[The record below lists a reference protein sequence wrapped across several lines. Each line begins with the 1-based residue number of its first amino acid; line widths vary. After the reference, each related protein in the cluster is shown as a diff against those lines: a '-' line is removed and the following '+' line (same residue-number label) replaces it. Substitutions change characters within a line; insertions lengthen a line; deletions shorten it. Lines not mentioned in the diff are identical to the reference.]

1 MISQMPSAE
10 PTVTSELVKQ
20 HGLTPEEFKQI
31 KKILGREPNFTEL
44 GIFSVMWSEHCSY
57 KNSRK
62 ELKKFPTTGANILV
76 KAGEENAGV
85 VDIGDG
91 WAVAFKIE
99 SHNHPSAI
107 EPFQGAATGVGGIIR
122 DIFTMGARPEFCLN
136 SLRFGPIRENCRGGR
151 VGRAGDTP
159 ATTEDRQKQIAAN
172 RRLFTGVVSGIA
184 HYGNCVGIPTIGGE
198 IYFDESFE
206 GNPLVNVFCLGVLRH
221 DQLARGTAEGAGNPV
236 FYVGAETG
244 RDGLAGAA
252 FASRE
257 LTEQSRD
264 DRPAV
269 QVGDPFKEKLLLE
282 ACLELIARDAVAGI
296 QDMGAAGLTCS
307 TCETASRGGSG
318 IEIDLAKV
326 PRREPGMTPYEI
338 MLSESQERM
347 LIIAKRG
354 QEDVVRQV
362 FDKWD
367 VPCAEIGRVTSDGI
381 MRVRNNGSIAAEIP
395 AKALAEQ
402 APLYS
407 REANKPTTDYTDHT
421 DVLKKISESSV
432 PSVVQS
438 LPQLLCDPTIAS
450 KNWVFRQY
458 DHTVRTGT
466 VVKPGSDAAVF
477 FVRYANKILAA
488 TTDCNS
494 LYCALDP
501 REGGKIAVAEA
512 ARNLAC
518 SGARPLAVTDCLNFG
533 NPYKPENFW
542 RLREAVEGVAEAC
555 RAFGTPVTGG
565 NVSLYNERVAAT
577 PSSPNLPE
585 EERDEGVTS
594 TSVVDSTPT
603 IAMVGLID
611 DEKHITTQWFKG
623 EDDIIILVGVEP
635 ARPRA
640 AQERDEGVA
649 APSLGGS
656 RYLKVC
662 HGLKI
667 GPPPQVDL
675 AIEIKVQNAV
685 GDLIREG
692 LLQGA
697 HDCSEGGLAVALAES
712 CFNPTRL
719 FGADVDCSRGPAG
732 RLKETSHSDVATIL
746 FNESQSRIVISVTP
760 EKLDNAIAML
770 RERDVPFQQ
779 LGKVGGD
786 QLQIRID
793 GQTFRWR
800 VADIYDEWWNAIR
813 RAVEQEESI
822 PSL

>member
-1 MISQMPSAE
+1 MTRTK
-10 PTVTSELVKQ
+10 PTTDPIVTPELVAK
-20 HGLTPEEFKQI
+20 HGLTPEEFERI

-57 KNSRK
+57 KNSRR
-62 ELKKFPTTGANILV
+62 ELKKFPTTGPNILV

-91 WAVAFKIE
+91 WAIAFKME

-136 SLRFGPIRENCRGGR
+136 SLRFGPITGHSPN
-151 VGRAGDTP
+151 V
-159 ATTEDRQKQIAAN
+159 ATN

-184 HYGNCVGIPTIGGE
+184 HYGNCIGIPTIGGE

-221 DQLARGTAEGAGNPV
+221 DQLARGAARGVGNPV

-257 LTEQSRD
+257 LTEQSKE

-282 ACLELIARDAVAGI
+282 ACLELLARDAVAGI

-307 TCETASRGGSG
+307 TCETASRGGTG

-326 PRREPGMTPYEI
+326 PKREPGMIPYEI
-338 MLSESQERM
+338 LLSESQERM
-347 LIIAKRG
+347 LIIAKHG
-354 QEDVVRQV
+354 KENLVREI

-367 VPCAEIGRVTSDGI
+367 VPWAEIGRVTGDGM
-381 MRVRNNGSIAAEIP
+381 MRVRNNGSVAAEIP
-395 AKALAEQ
+395 AKPLAEE

-407 REANKPTTDYTDHT
+407 REARKPTADHADKTD
-421 DVLKKISESSV
+421 LLQELSAKSAK
-432 PSVVQS
+432 SVVKS
-438 LPQLLCDPTIAS
+438 LRELLRDPTIAS
-450 KNWVFRQY
+450 KNWVYRQY

-466 VVKPGSDAAVF
+466 LVKPGSDAAVY

-488 TTDCNS
+488 TSDCNS

-501 REGGKIAVAEA
+501 REGAKIAVAEA
-512 ARNLAC
+512 ARNLTC
-518 SGARPLAVTDCLNFG
+518 SGAKPLAVTDNLNFG

-542 RLREAVEGVAEAC
+542 QLREAVEGAAEAC

-565 NVSLYNERVAAT
+565 NVSLYNE
-577 PSSPNLPE
+577 SPA
-585 EERDEGVTS
+585 G
-594 TSVVDSTPT
+594 VVDPTPT
-603 IAMVGLID
+603 IGMVGLI
-611 DEKHITTQWFKG
+611 EKEEHITTQWFKDAG
-623 EDDIIILVGVEP
+623 DEIILVGEIG
-635 ARPRA
+635 
-640 AQERDEGVA
+640 DE
-649 APSLGGS
+649 LGGS
-656 RYLKVC
+656 RFLKVC
-662 HGLKI
+662 HGKKI

-675 AIEIKVQNAV
+675 AHEIEIQNAV
-685 GDLIREG
+685 RDLIHAG
-692 LLQGA
+692 LVQSA

-712 CFNPTRL
+712 CFNPKQR
-719 FGADVDCSRGPAG
+719 FGAEIDLGDCSHGPAG
-732 RLKETSHSDVATIL
+732 RPEETGHRPVATTL
-746 FNESQSRIVISVTP
+746 FNESQSRIVISVAP
-760 EKLDNAIAML
+760 ENVHKTMSIL
-770 RERDVPFQQ
+770 RERGVPFQQ
-779 LGKVGGD
+779 LGTVGGD
-786 QLQIRID
+786 QLRIQVND
-793 GQTFRWR
+793 RKFEWPI
-800 VADIYDEWWNAIR
+800 ADLYDDWWNSIR
-813 RAVEQEESI
+813 RLVESDSSAERI

>member
-1 MISQMPSAE
+1 MSMPNSLVD
-10 PTVTSELVKQ
+10 PTVTPNLVAE
-20 HGLTPEEFKQI
+20 HGLTPEEFERI
-31 KKILGREPNFTEL
+31 KNILGREPNFTEL

-62 ELKKFPTTGANILV
+62 ELKKFPTTGPNILV

-91 WAVAFKIE
+91 WAIAFKIE

-136 SLRFGPIRENCRGGR
+136 SLRFGPITECRGGR
-151 VGRAGDTP
+151 AGRTSEKNAGDTP
-159 ATTEDRQKQIAAN
+159 ATTSAQIAMN

-184 HYGNCVGIPTIGGE
+184 HYGNCIGIPTIGGE
-198 IYFDESFE
+198 IYFDPSFE

-221 DQLARGTAEGAGNPV
+221 DQLARGAARGVGNPV

-257 LTEQSRD
+257 LTEESRE

-282 ACLELIARDAVAGI
+282 ACLELLARDAVAGI

-326 PRREPGMTPYEI
+326 PKREPGLTPYEI
-338 MLSESQERM
+338 LLSESQERM

-354 QEDVVRQV
+354 KENIVREI

-367 VPCAEIGRVTSDGI
+367 VPCAEIGRVTDDGM
-381 MRVRNNGSIAAEIP
+381 MRVRNNGSVTAEIP
-395 AKALAEQ
+395 AKPLADE

-407 REANKPTTDYTDHT
+407 REAKAPAVATRLWRVGDERPTGPWLHEA
-421 DVLKKISESSV
+421 LR
-432 PSVVQS
+432 
-438 LPQLLCDPTIAS
+438 QLLREPTIAS
-450 KNWVFRQY
+450 KNWVYRQY

-466 VVKPGSDAAVF
+466 VVRPGSDAAVF

-512 ARNLAC
+512 ARNLTC
-518 SGARPLAVTDCLNFG
+518 SGAKPLAVTDNLNFG

-542 RLREAVEGVAEAC
+542 QLREAVEGVAEAC

-565 NVSLYNERVAAT
+565 NVSLYNE
-577 PSSPNLPE
+577 SPA
-585 EERDEGVTS
+585 G
-594 TSVVDSTPT
+594 VVDPTPT
-603 IAMVGLID
+603 VAMVGLID
-611 DEKHITTQWFKG
+611 DEKHITTQFFKSAG
-623 EDDIIILVGVEP
+623 DAIILVGEIG
-635 ARPRA
+635 
-640 AQERDEGVA
+640 DE
-649 APSLGGS
+649 LGGS
-656 RYLKVC
+656 HFLKVC
-662 HGLKI
+662 HGKKI
-667 GPPPQVDL
+667 GPPPHVDL
-675 AIEIKVQNAV
+675 AHEIKIQNAV
-685 GDLIREG
+685 RDLIRDG
-692 LLQGA
+692 LVKSA

-712 CFNPTRL
+712 CFNP
-719 FGADVDCSRGPAG
+719 DG
-732 RLKETSHSDVATIL
+732 RLGANVDLANCGGSRVGCAGETPASTETVL
-746 FNESQSRIVISVTP
+746 FNESQSRIIISVANKDVDHALKSLSAAKVP
-760 EKLDNAIAML
+760 ARKIGEVG
-770 RERDVPFQQ
+770 RDE
-779 LGKVGGD
+779 
-786 QLQIRID
+786 LQIAT
-793 GQTFRWR
+793 GGETFRWPI
-800 VADIYDEWWNAIR
+800 VDLYDDWFHSIR
-813 RAVEQEESI
+813 RAIEGDASSERI

>member
-1 MISQMPSAE
+1 MTILTTSHPRPLRDAIHPLSSEWMTTTTADPA
-10 PTVTSELVKQ
+10 VTPELVAD
-20 HGLTPEEFKQI
+20 HGLIPEEFARIKQ
-31 KKILGREPNFTEL
+31 ILGREPNFTEL

-62 ELKKFPTTGANILV
+62 ELRKLPTTGPGILV
-76 KAGEENAGV
+76 RAGEENAGV

-91 WAVAFKIE
+91 WAIAFKIE

-122 DIFTMGARPEFCLN
+122 DIFTMGARPEFLLN
-136 SLRFGPIRENCRGGR
+136 SLRFGPITS
-151 VGRAGDTP
+151 DTGS
-159 ATTEDRQKQIAAN
+159 ADRSGASSSSTRDQESRIAAN

-184 HYGNCVGIPTIGGE
+184 HYGNCIGIPTIGGE

-221 DQLARGTAEGAGNPV
+221 DQLARGAARGVGNPV

-257 LTEQSRD
+257 LTEQSKE

-282 ACLELIARDAVAGI
+282 ACLELLARDAVAGI

-326 PRREPGMTPYEI
+326 PKREPGMTPYETL
-338 MLSESQERM
+338 LSESQERM

-354 QEDVVRQV
+354 KEKLVREI

-367 VPCAEIGRVTSDGI
+367 VPCAEIGRVTDDGM

-395 AKALAEQ
+395 AKPLAEE

-407 REANKPTTDYTDHT
+407 REAIAPKKAARF
-421 DVLKKISESSV
+421 DVATLPKIDNHKALRE
-432 PSVVQS
+432 
-438 LPQLLCDPTIAS
+438 LLRDPTIAS
-450 KNWVFRQY
+450 KNWVYRQY

-466 VVKPGSDAAVF
+466 MVKPGSDAAVF

-488 TTDCNS
+488 TSDCNS

-501 REGGKIAVAEA
+501 REGAKIAVAEA
-512 ARNLAC
+512 ARNLIC
-518 SGARPLAVTDCLNFG
+518 SGAKPLAVTDNLNFG

-542 RLREAVEGVAEAC
+542 QLREAVEGVAEAC

-565 NVSLYNERVAAT
+565 NVSLYNE
-577 PSSPNLPE
+577 SPL
-585 EERDEGVTS
+585 G
-594 TSVVDSTPT
+594 VVDPTPT

-611 DEKHITTQWFKG
+611 NEKHITTQWFKDEG
-623 EDDIIILVGVEP
+623 DVIILVGS
-635 ARPRA
+635 
-640 AQERDEGVA
+640 GVGFQ
-649 APSLGGS
+649 P
-656 RYLKVC
+656 
-662 HGLKI
+662 I
-667 GPPPQVDL
+667 
-675 AIEIKVQNAV
+675 
-685 GDLIREG
+685 
-692 LLQGA
+692 
-697 HDCSEGGLAVALAES
+697 
-712 CFNPTRL
+712 
-719 FGADVDCSRGPAG
+719 
-732 RLKETSHSDVATIL
+732 SDR
-746 FNESQSRIVISVTP
+746 Q
-760 EKLDNAIAML
+760 
-770 RERDVPFQQ
+770 
-779 LGKVGGD
+779 
-786 QLQIRID
+786 
-793 GQTFRWR
+793 
-800 VADIYDEWWNAIR
+800 
-813 RAVEQEESI
+813 
-822 PSL
+822 

>member
-1 MISQMPSAE
+1 MTDP
-10 PTVTSELVKQ
+10 PVTPEIVKQ
-20 HGLTPEEFKQI
+20 HGLTPEEFERI
-31 KKILGREPNFTEL
+31 KTILGREPNFTEL

-62 ELKKFPTTGANILV
+62 ELRKFPTTGPNILV

-91 WAVAFKIE
+91 WAIAFKIE

-136 SLRFGPIRENCRGGR
+136 SLRFGPITQSNIK
-151 VGRAGDTP
+151 
-159 ATTEDRQKQIAAN
+159 DRQSGSDQTSNIAAN

-184 HYGNCVGIPTIGGE
+184 HYGNCIGIPTIGGE

-221 DQLARGTAEGAGNPV
+221 EQVARGAARGVGNPV

-257 LTEQSRD
+257 LTEQSRE

-282 ACLELIARDAVAGI
+282 ACLELLARDAVAGI

-326 PRREPGMTPYEI
+326 PKREPGMSPYEI
-338 MLSESQERM
+338 LLSESQERM

-354 QEDVVRQV
+354 KESVVREV
-362 FDKWD
+362 FEKWD
-367 VPCAEIGRVTSDGI
+367 VPCAEIGRVTDDGL

-395 AKALAEQ
+395 ARALADE

-407 REANKPTTDYTDHT
+407 REAEPPSSGAAVYDRRTNNLP
-421 DVLKKISESSV
+421 KIDNHEA
-432 PSVVQS
+432 
-438 LPQLLCDPTIAS
+438 LRRLLRDPTIAS
-450 KNWVFRQY
+450 KNWVYRQY

-466 VVKPGSDAAVF
+466 IVKPGSDAAVF

-488 TTDCNS
+488 TSDCNS
-494 LYCALDP
+494 TYCALDP

-512 ARNLAC
+512 ARNLTC
-518 SGARPLAVTDCLNFG
+518 SGAKPLAVTDNLNFG

-542 RLREAVEGVAEAC
+542 QLREALEGIGEAC

-565 NVSLYNERVAAT
+565 NGSLYNENPA
-577 PSSPNLPE
+577 
-585 EERDEGVTS
+585 G
-594 TSVVDSTPT
+594 VVDPTPT

-611 DEKHITTQWFKG
+611 DEKHITTQWFKNDG
-623 EDDIIILVGVEP
+623 DVIILVGRGMGFQP
-635 ARPRA
+635 MKG
-640 AQERDEGVA
+640 Q
-649 APSLGGS
+649 SGS
-656 RYLKVC
+656 DHR
-662 HGLKI
+662 
-667 GPPPQVDL
+667 Q
-675 AIEIKVQNAV
+675 
-685 GDLIREG
+685 
-692 LLQGA
+692 
-697 HDCSEGGLAVALAES
+697 
-712 CFNPTRL
+712 
-719 FGADVDCSRGPAG
+719 
-732 RLKETSHSDVATIL
+732 
-746 FNESQSRIVISVTP
+746 
-760 EKLDNAIAML
+760 
-770 RERDVPFQQ
+770 
-779 LGKVGGD
+779 
-786 QLQIRID
+786 
-793 GQTFRWR
+793 
-800 VADIYDEWWNAIR
+800 
-813 RAVEQEESI
+813 
-822 PSL
+822 

>member
-1 MISQMPSAE
+1 MSMTCKTP
-10 PTVTSELVKQ
+10 PTDPLVTPELVRRY
-20 HGLTPEEFKQI
+20 GLTGEEFQRI

-57 KNSRK
+57 KNSKK
-62 ELKKFPTTGANILV
+62 ELKKFPTAGPNILV

-91 WAVAFKIE
+91 WAIAFKME

-136 SLRFGPIRENCRGGR
+136 SLHFGPITENCSGGRGGR
-151 VGRAGDTP
+151 TGDTRA
-159 ATTEDRQKQIAAN
+159 ATQDRQKQIAAN

-206 GNPLVNVFCLGVLRH
+206 GYPLINVFCLGVLRH
-221 DQLARGTAEGAGNPV
+221 EQLARGTAEGAGNPV

-257 LTEQSRD
+257 LTEQSRE

-282 ACLELIARDAVAGI
+282 ACLELLARDAVAGI

-307 TCETASRGGSG
+307 TSETASRAGSG

-326 PRREPGMTPYEI
+326 PKREPGMTPYEI

-347 LIIAKRG
+347 LIIARRG
-354 QEDVVRQV
+354 KENLVREI
-362 FDKWD
+362 FEKWD
-367 VPCAEIGRVTSDGI
+367 VPCAEIGRVTDDGM
-381 MRVRNNGSIAAEIP
+381 MRVRNNGAIAAEIP
-395 AKALAEQ
+395 AKPLAQE

-407 REANKPTTDYTDHT
+407 REATKPPTVAGIDDPGYNK
-421 DVLKKISESSV
+421 LRKIDNHEA
-432 PSVVQS
+432 
-438 LPQLLCDPTIAS
+438 LRQLLRDPTIAS
-450 KNWVFRQY
+450 KNWVYRQY

-466 VVKPGSDAAVF
+466 LVKPGSDAAVF

-512 ARNLAC
+512 ARNLTC

-542 RLREAVEGVAEAC
+542 QLREAVEGVAEAC

-565 NVSLYNERVAAT
+565 NVSLYNENPA
-577 PSSPNLPE
+577 
-585 EERDEGVTS
+585 G
-594 TSVVDSTPT
+594 VVDPTPA
-603 IAMVGLID
+603 IGMVGLID
-611 DEKHITTQWFKG
+611 DEKYITTQWFKEAG
-623 EDDIIILVGVEP
+623 DFIILVGT
-635 ARPRA
+635 
-640 AQERDEGVA
+640 VA
-649 APSLGGS
+649 GIDDAGAGINDPGYNLGGS

-667 GPPPQVDL
+667 GAPPQVDL
-675 AIEIKVQNAV
+675 AHEIKVQNAV
-685 GDLIREG
+685 RDLIREG
-692 LLQGA
+692 LAKSA
-697 HDCSEGGLAVALAES
+697 HDCSEGGLAVAVAEC
-712 CFNPTRL
+712 CFNPEKL
-719 FGADVDCSRGPAG
+719 FGAEIDCSHGPAG
-732 RLKETSHSDVATIL
+732 RSDRTSHPPPHSYGAATSDVATVL
-746 FNESQSRIVISVTP
+746 FNESQSRIVISIAPTDL
-760 EKLDNAIAML
+760 EKTISILN
-770 RERDVPFQQ
+770 ESGVPFKQ
-779 LGKVGGD
+779 LGKVAAAE
-786 QLQIRID
+786 LCIRVNEE
-793 GQTFRWR
+793 TFRWQ
-800 VADIYDEWWNAIR
+800 VADLYDGWWNAIR
-813 RAVEQEESI
+813 RAVEEEGTERI